1 MEQGA
6 FMKHMGTM
14 KKLAALAAG
23 FLLSGI
29 CLLGGCSGKAA
40 EEKVKDLEFTGVGQN
55 EIPMELMDMI
65 EQKKT
70 GEFRL
75 TYTSGEDLY
84 IAVGYGEQQTGGFSI
99 SVPEFYLTDN
109 SIIIKTELQGPEQG
123 TQQGASPSYPFIV
136 VKTEFIEEP
145 VVFQ

>member
-1 MEQGA
+1 
-6 FMKHMGTM
+6 MKHMGTM

-40 EEKVKDLEFTGVGQN
+40 EEKVKDLEFTVVGQN

-75 TYTSGEDLY
+75 TYTSGENLY

>member
-1 MEQGA
+1 
-6 FMKHMGTM
+6 MKHMGTM

-40 EEKVKDLEFTGVGQN
+40 EEKVKDLEFTVVGQN

>member
-1 MEQGA
+1 
-6 FMKHMGTM
+6 MKHMGTM
-14 KKLAALAAG
+14 KKLAVLAAG

-40 EEKVKDLEFTGVGQN
+40 EEKVKDLEFTVVGQN